1 MTIFSPTSTFVRFTV
16 ETPLESDLA
25 SFLAE
30 VFKKAAFKDPE
41 PLQKQA
47 TGFTSIDNMFD
58 STFPYANYE
67 KGEYVTFNFRVD
79 ERKIPKAVFKQFL
92 HRAEAEYRAK
102 HEGKRPHTNEWQD
115 IKDAVELKL
124 LSQILPSP
132 RAFEVVWSPVSKYL
146 LFGSAQE
153 KIIDLFLGYFEEH
166 FKIYPQPVD
175 ALTSAL
181 QDKQLGQQEKDY
193 LSRLIASR
201 SRELNKDI
209 FLGSEFLIW
218 LWFFSDTR
226 EGRVTIPSSDP
237 QEDRGKDINFE
248 LYLGNKIILE
258 QTTDGITQKVSCTGP
273 DAAYSEARTALRE
286 GKKIKEAEYEITV
299 GENKYSFT
307 LDTRLWAVKGLKTP
321 KVASSLHDDD
331 PDGRFLEKIYL
342 IEEALKYIDL
352 IYHQFLT
359 LRLGITWDRDITPE
373 LKKWVEKTS

>member
-1 MTIFSPTSTFVRFTV
+1 MPIFSSTSTFVRFSV
-16 ETPLESDLA
+16 ESPVESDLA

-30 VFKKAAFKDPE
+30 VFKKGAFKDPE

-47 TGFTSIDNMFD
+47 TGFASIENMFD
-58 STFPYANYE
+58 TSFPYANYE

-79 ERKIPKAVFKQFL
+79 ERKIPTTLFKQFL
-92 HRAEAEYRAK
+92 HEAEVEYRKK
-102 HEGKRPHTNEWQD
+102 HEGRRPHTSDWRD

-146 LFGSAQE
+146 LFGSTQE
-153 KIIDLFLGYFEEH
+153 KIIDLFLEHFEEH
-166 FKIYPQPVD
+166 FKLYPQPLD

-181 QDKQLGQQEKDY
+181 QNKQLGQQEKDH
-193 LSRLIASR
+193 LSRLIASK

-218 LWFFSDTR
+218 LWFYSDAH
-226 EGRVTIPSSDP
+226 EGNVTM
-237 QEDRGKDINFE
+237 GKDTNFE
-248 LYLGNKIILE
+248 LFVGNKIILE
-258 QTTDGITQKVSCTGP
+258 QVTEGKKQKVSCTGP
-273 DAAYSEARTALRE
+273 DAAHSEARTALRE
-286 GKKIKEAEYEITV
+286 GKKIKEAEYQINV

-331 PDGRFLEKIYL
+331 PEGRFFEKMYL

-352 IYHQFLT
+352 LYHHFLT
-359 LRLGITWDRDITPE
+359 IRLGITWERDVIPE
-373 LKKWVEKTS
+373 LKKWVEEGPR